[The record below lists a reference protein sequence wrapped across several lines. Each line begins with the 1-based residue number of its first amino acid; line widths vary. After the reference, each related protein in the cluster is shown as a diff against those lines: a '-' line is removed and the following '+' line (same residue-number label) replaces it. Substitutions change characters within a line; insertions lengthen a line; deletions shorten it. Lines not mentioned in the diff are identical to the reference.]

1 MLNTHTHTLN
11 YTLTKCPQH
20 EFLALH
26 ENYAPRWKILYNG
39 LLVNKSP
46 NKKKKK
52 KEKKKTL
59 VSQILDNFDIDEKSL
74 HCYVKDG
81 R

>member
-1 MLNTHTHTLN
+1 M
-11 YTLTKCPQH
+11 
-20 EFLALH
+20 
-26 ENYAPRWKILYNG
+26 
-39 LLVNKSP
+39 VNKSP

-52 KEKKKTL
+52 KKQKML

-74 HCYVKDG
+74 HCYEKDG